1 MKIIDGKNIASF
13 INDKTSAKIK
23 ELNLNPGLAIIL
35 VGNNPASEIY
45 VKNKIANCEKIGI
58 KANLYRFSSENKET
72 EIINCV
78 KKMNVDNNIHGII
91 IQSPMPKEFRE
102 NHINSFISPE
112 KDVDGFG
119 IYNMGLLA
127 LNNEN
132 YLAATPQGIIKML
145 EFENIDIKGKNVVII
160 GRSKI
165 VGRPLAL
172 ALLNRDA
179 TVTIAHSKTENLQT
193 ITKKADILIVAI
205 GKPSFITQDYIK
217 ENAVVIDV
225 GINRIDGNICGDID
239 FESVKDKVS
248 YITPVPGGVGPM
260 TIACLLSNVT
270 KSAENFKLREV
281 D

>member
-1 MKIIDGKNIASF
+1 MKIIDGKSIASF

-23 ELNLNPGLAIIL
+23 ELNLTPGLAIIL

-45 VKNKIANCEKIGI
+45 VKNKIANCEKLGI
-58 KANLYRFSSENKET
+58 NANLYRFSNENQEE

-78 KKMNVDNNIHGII
+78 KKLNADNNIHGII
-91 IQSPMPKEFRE
+91 IQSPMPEKFRE
-102 NHINSFISPE
+102 DYINSFISPE

-132 YLAATPQGIIKML
+132 YLAATPKGVIKML
-145 EFENIDIKGKNVVII
+145 EFENIEIKGKNVVIV

-179 TVTIAHSKTENLQT
+179 TVTITHSKTEDLQA

-205 GKPSFITQDYIK
+205 GKPKFITKDYIK

-225 GINRIDGNICGDID
+225 GINRIDGKICGDVD
-239 FESVKDKVS
+239 FESVKEKAS
-248 YITPVPGGVGPM
+248 YITPVPGGAGPM
-260 TIACLLSNVT
+260 TIACLLSNVV
-270 KSAENFKLREV
+270 KSAENSKLKR
-281 D
+281 

>member
-13 INDKTSAKIK
+13 INYETSIKIK

-45 VKNKIANCEKIGI
+45 VKNKIANCEKLGI
-58 KANLYRFSSENKET
+58 NANLYRFSNENQEE

-78 KKMNVDNNIHGII
+78 KKLNVDSSIHGIM
-91 IQSPMPKEFRE
+91 IQSPMPEKFKED
-102 NHINSFISPE
+102 HINSFISPE

-127 LNNEN
+127 LNSEKC
-132 YLAATPQGIIKML
+132 LAATPQGIIKML
-145 EFENIDIKGKNVVII
+145 EFENIDIKGKNIVII

-179 TVTIAHSKTENLQT
+179 TVTIAHSKTNNLKE
-193 ITKKADILIVAI
+193 ITKTADILIVAI
-205 GKPSFITQDYIK
+205 GKPKFITQDYVK
-217 ENAVVIDV
+217 KNAVVIDV

-239 FESVKDKVS
+239 FDSVKNKVS

-260 TIACLLSNVT
+260 TIACLLSNVV